1 MNPNF
6 IAADAN
12 VEIPDESSSVCIA
25 ADFSGVA
32 KITFPVGSLWKLKQQ
47 FFVNNILLLEI
58 ENERE
63 KIMVESPTMLFSREF
78 EDLHDD
84 GFEGSTDEQRIFS
97 EIFFGSDGS
106 REKEFIVSEATV
118 VYCEH
123 IKQTDMSLCSNSGKS
138 SLTSQ
143 DDYIKQE
150 FAGRHLLEYPSVDI
164 SSSIKSNNEVM
175 LSFGDLPD
183 WKPDL
188 GDTSFPSA
196 PSERGISG
204 ISQEDTG
211 SACHS
216 LTYRVVESSGQGV
229 TSGSYTL
236 KPLVHL
242 DKRCEISGRGSPKNR
257 VSCLDQN
264 DQKEAA
270 NRAVTSPISQESYA
284 SRLLVLDP
292 PVSVANK
299 LGTNR
304 PTKPKWKDSCF
315 LELDED
321 ELAMPKDIKND
332 PRPLLRYHINRL
344 LRAAGWLIGRRKRN
358 SKYNGIGE
366 YVYKSPGGRPIREF
380 HRAWCMCGGSLLTD
394 ATSIMQRSD
403 CMQWADMTELWTD
416 LSRTV
421 KEIEDKLNLLEN
433 TSDMA
438 KLWCLLDPFANVVFI
453 EKTIRLLKE
462 GITVKAKR
470 SLVIP
475 PDVGSA
481 AKFQKISRS
490 EKSRLSP
497 RPLQDC
503 GYDGVNQIGVRL
515 FDVPISSGAPQLR
528 GGPETVFP
536 HQDCSTSSPSFDQT
550 KNEEEGG
557 FDHIRK
563 AHKKSRKISEMKLT
577 GNHFDEK
584 CHYPVGETR
593 SAPYGSKKSK
603 TCGLN
608 DDDLLISAIIKTKT
622 CRATNKWS
630 TRKPKPQRKRR
641 TPKGSCR
648 LLPRSLKKGE
658 KHIMEG
664 NWYAVGSR
672 TVLSWLI
679 HSGVVSL
686 NEVIQYRNLK
696 DDAVIKDGLVTR
708 DGILCTCCN
717 KVLSV
722 SEFKSHAG
730 FSLNRPCVNL
740 FMESGK
746 PFTLC
751 QLEAWSA
758 EYKARKVAPQIDQ
771 VDEIDQNDDSC
782 GRCGDVGELICCD
795 NCPSAFHQ
803 ACLFEQ
809 LYSFEICACLEDS
822 LNVMSC
828 LKEIGIARNVV
839 AKFVEMQ
846 SMIKKLHNCMRLLNA
861 LKSLIAKYLQTDHET
876 CMQQKDMKV
885 GFASDIW
892 FCGDSCHKMLS
903 DPFASKKDK
912 AKNKTYLVQKNSLL
926 LLPVYTGLQS
936 RIGLKNLISDG
947 FSWTLLRCI
956 PGDQKVHS
964 AQRVVA
970 LKAECNS
977 KLAVAITIMQE
988 CFLPM
993 VDMKTGIDMI
1003 PQVMYNWGSQFARLN
1018 YNGFYTVV
1026 LEKDDVVLSV
1036 ASIRENNALELQDA
1050 NCPCEVLILKG
1061 LAKID
1066 IIHGVTVAELPLIA
1080 TCSKNRSPRN
1090 VPRLINSVEEM
1101 LKAMKVEKLVIS
1113 AIPTLVETWTVG
1125 FGFQPLEEDER
1136 QSLSKINLMVFPGA
1150 VWLKKPLYESCAMD
1164 DKVGAYESNPKTE
1177 QGQLSDDNLPVQE
1190 DNVET
1195 GICHDDPENLQYC
1208 NGHKLGILQDQ
1219 PPKLSFDGQDPNPSV
1234 RNSSVEETNVVTRN
1248 THGEPGNVGSNEEEN
1263 SDVLPNIPF
1272 KLDEAANVV
1281 RETRS
1286 EDSENLQSGEKQRSV
1301 DFLDELSEHYSDV
1314 QEGCDILHNPVSKI
1328 STGELVSAIP
1338 GSQLEVVCRTEPA
1351 GTHAERQTTL
1361 LSCKN
1366 NGL

>member
-1 MNPNF
+1 M
-6 IAADAN
+6 
-12 VEIPDESSSVCIA
+12 
-25 ADFSGVA
+25 
-32 KITFPVGSLWKLKQQ
+32 
-47 FFVNNILLLEI
+47 
-58 ENERE
+58 RE

-321 ELAMPKDIKND
+321 ELAMPKDIKMI
-332 PRPLLRYHINRL
+332 PALFF
-344 LRAAGWLIGRRKRN
+344 
-358 SKYNGIGE
+358 
-366 YVYKSPGGRPIREF
+366 GGRPIREF

-438 KLWCLLDPFANVVFI
+438 ELWCLLDPFANVVFI

-536 HQDCSTSSPSFDQT
+536 IKIVVQVPQVLTKLKMRKKVVLTTSGKLT
-550 KNEEEGG
+550 K
-557 FDHIRK
+557 I
-563 AHKKSRKISEMKLT
+563 SRKISEMKLT

-584 CHYPVGETR
+584 CHYPVDETR

-861 LKSLIAKYLQTDHET
+861 LNHET

-926 LLPVYTGLQS
+926 LLP
-936 RIGLKNLISDG
+936 
-947 FSWTLLRCI
+947 
-956 PGDQKVHS
+956 
-964 AQRVVA
+964 RVVA

-1036 ASIRENNALELQDA
+1036 ASIR
-1050 NCPCEVLILKG
+1050 
-1061 LAKID
+1061 
-1066 IIHGVTVAELPLIA
+1066 IHGVTVAELPLIA
-1080 TCSKNRSPRN
+1080 TCSKNRRQGMCR
-1090 VPRLINSVEEM
+1090 RLINSVEEM

-1150 VWLKKPLYESCAMD
+1150 VWLKKAIDYVIILTLYSNV
-1164 DKVGAYESNPKTE
+1164 VGAYESNPKTE

-1248 THGEPGNVGSNEEEN
+1248 THGEPGN
-1263 SDVLPNIPF
+1263 
-1272 KLDEAANVV
+1272 

-1286 EDSENLQSGEKQRSV
+1286 EDSENLQSGEKQRSI

-1351 GTHAERQTTL
+1351 GTRTERQTTL

-1366 NGL
+1366 NELELDEK

>member
-1 MNPNF
+1 M
-6 IAADAN
+6 
-12 VEIPDESSSVCIA
+12 
-25 ADFSGVA
+25 
-32 KITFPVGSLWKLKQQ
+32 
-47 FFVNNILLLEI
+47 
-58 ENERE
+58 RE

-321 ELAMPKDIKND
+321 ELAMPKDIKMI
-332 PRPLLRYHINRL
+332 PALFFGITSTAYF
-344 LRAAGWLIGRRKRN
+344 RAAGWLIGRRKRN

-475 PDVGSA
+475 PDVGKSPDQKKA
-481 AKFQKISRS
+481 ALAQGPCKIADMMALI
-490 EKSRLSP
+490 RLV
-497 RPLQDC
+497 
-503 GYDGVNQIGVRL
+503 YVRL

-809 LYSFEICACLEDS
+809 
-822 LNVMSC
+822 
-828 LKEIGIARNVV
+828 EIGIARNVV

-861 LKSLIAKYLQTDHET
+861 LS
-876 CMQQKDMKV
+876 
-885 GFASDIW
+885 ASI
-892 FCGDSCHKMLS
+892 
-903 DPFASKKDK
+903 
-912 AKNKTYLVQKNSLL
+912 N
-926 LLPVYTGLQS
+926 VYTGLQS

-1003 PQVMYNWGSQFARLN
+1003 PQ
-1018 YNGFYTVV
+1018 
-1026 LEKDDVVLSV
+1026 
-1036 ASIRENNALELQDA
+1036 I
-1050 NCPCEVLILKG
+1050 
-1061 LAKID
+1061 
-1066 IIHGVTVAELPLIA
+1066 
-1080 TCSKNRSPRN
+1080 
-1090 VPRLINSVEEM
+1090 